1 MNKQVK
7 WYGPLMKICQS
18 PMSLDIRNG
27 EVVFAAHDVRTL
39 VLNGY
44 QCRCIMHEYLDIMD
58 IKDWT
63 VVKVCFIKI

>member
-1 MNKQVK
+1 
-7 WYGPLMKICQS
+7 MKISQF

-58 IKDWT
+58 IKD
-63 VVKVCFIKI
+63 